1 MRCGAIRFFWF
12 GGGLDNKNSF
22 GVGEWESG
30 KVLGILFIHFIDFC
44 QL

>member
-22 GVGEWESG
+22 GVGEWEG
-30 KVLGILFIHFIDFC
+30 FGDFGHPFY
-44 QL
+44 